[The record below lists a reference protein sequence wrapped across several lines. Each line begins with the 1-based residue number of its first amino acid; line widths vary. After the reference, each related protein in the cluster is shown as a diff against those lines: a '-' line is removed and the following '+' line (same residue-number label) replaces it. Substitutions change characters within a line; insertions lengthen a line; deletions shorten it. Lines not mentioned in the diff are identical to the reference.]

1 MIRIF
6 GIIILCIGLI
16 MIIPMIYSGVTH
28 DAASYIGFKRTIT
41 GTILLGMVICFTIPN
56 QNVHLKTREGYIV
69 VAASWVIAIF
79 ISSLPF
85 YFAGVTETYIDAFF
99 EATSGLTTT
108 GCTALANVL
117 PNGLMLWKAM
127 LNWLG
132 GMGIL
137 ILIISILPALGI
149 NGQLIARAEAPGP
162 VMEKVTVRMSDSAKI
177 LYLTYFS
184 FTLAE
189 FLLLLASPKMNA
201 FDAVITTLGSI
212 STGGILVHP
221 EGIAFYDSVYIE
233 IVISVFCILASVNFI
248 LYHYLLTKKP
258 GYLFRDIEL
267 RAFIIILAGTT
278 LISTFGIMSAYDA
291 PIGEAL
297 RDSFFQ
303 VVSMSTTTGY
313 ARSAYTVWP
322 AVCQILLITVMFI
335 GGCGASTS
343 GSIKV
348 IRVLVMFKVILRGGI
363 KRLHP
368 RSVVAVKIGGIPFPA
383 PVVSAITVFILT
395 YMFVFLF
402 STVILSL
409 QGLDL
414 SSTATAALAMLS
426 NTGIGFGETTSVGDF
441 SCFNPALKLY
451 LCALM
456 VVGRLEMFP
465 IIILFTKN
473 FWGKDR

>member
-1 MIRIF
+1 
-6 GIIILCIGLI
+6 
-16 MIIPMIYSGVTH
+16 
-28 DAASYIGFKRTIT
+28 
-41 GTILLGMVICFTIPN
+41 
-56 QNVHLKTREGYIV
+56 
-69 VAASWVIAIF
+69 
-79 ISSLPF
+79 
-85 YFAGVTETYIDAFF
+85 
-99 EATSGLTTT
+99 
-108 GCTALANVL
+108 
-117 PNGLMLWKAM
+117 
-127 LNWLG
+127 
-132 GMGIL
+132 
-137 ILIISILPALGI
+137 
-149 NGQLIARAEAPGP
+149 
-162 VMEKVTVRMSDSAKI
+162 
-177 LYLTYFS
+177 
-184 FTLAE
+184 
-189 FLLLLASPKMNA
+189 
-201 FDAVITTLGSI
+201 
-212 STGGILVHP
+212 
-221 EGIAFYDSVYIE
+221 
-233 IVISVFCILASVNFI
+233 
-248 LYHYLLTKKP
+248 
-258 GYLFRDIEL
+258 
-267 RAFIIILAGTT
+267 
-278 LISTFGIMSAYDA
+278 MSAYDA

-409 QGLDL
+409 QGLDM